1 LDVGKAIAFMSG
13 QNLPIWDFEDVGDNW
28 TKANSD
34 QIAPI
39 IAVPTT
45 AGTGSE
51 TGRAS
56 VILNEDTGVKKIIF
70 HPKFLPS
77 IVILDPTLTVGLPPK
92 ITAATGMDALAHN
105 LEAYCAPGYHPMADG
120 IALEG
125 MSLVNKW
132 LPEAVNNGSNLEA
145 RMNMLTAAS
154 MGSTAFQ
161 KGLGAIHSLS
171 HPVNALNN
179 IHHGLSNAI
188 FMPYVLTFNK
198 EVIEKKVIKICK
210 YLELQDQSFN
220 GFINW
225 VLDLRKK
232 LDMPHTLSEVIDEK
246 DLQLD
251 RLSKMA
257 LEDPSTSGNPKKL
270 SETDMKSMYLH
281 SMEGKIVLM
290 SLNILV
296 VEGNNPEDSSVFI
309 KAAKA
314 SCSQNLKNLVQ
325 IIEPSAGVKIIN
337 PSKDNETTEALEN
350 MDQYDGIIFTGGA
363 MRINDMTDEI
373 KKHINFAS
381 NCFKHGK
388 KILAI
393 CWGLQVCSTA
403 AGGKVAPA
411 KNGAHIGIATDVK
424 INDEGKKNLIYK
436 NKKDI
441 FTTPAFNFDEVI
453 ELPEGAKLLASDSIN
468 RVMAIYFKSGQSEI
482 WGVQYHPDYE
492 YWQMVNLSNAR
503 KDRLLNNNIFKNE
516 DEFEKHVKY
525 IEEQDLDFNNRTHEV
540 RNWLNN
546 LKV

>member
-1 LDVGKAIAFMSG
+1 MQKYNWNYPTTMWVGENRINDIAEACKTLNIKKPLLVTDKGLSNSEIVENTISILKDDNVQVELYSDVVGNPTGTNVNDGVKSYKDNQCDGVIAFGGGSGLDVGKAIAFMSG

-28 TKANSD
+28 IKANSD

-270 SETDMKSMYLH
+270 SEADMKSMYLH
-281 SMEGKIVLM
+281 SMEGKL
-290 SLNILV
+290 
-296 VEGNNPEDSSVFI
+296 F
-309 KAAKA
+309 
-314 SCSQNLKNLVQ
+314 
-325 IIEPSAGVKIIN
+325 
-337 PSKDNETTEALEN
+337 
-350 MDQYDGIIFTGGA
+350 
-363 MRINDMTDEI
+363 
-373 KKHINFAS
+373 
-381 NCFKHGK
+381 
-388 KILAI
+388 
-393 CWGLQVCSTA
+393 
-403 AGGKVAPA
+403 
-411 KNGAHIGIATDVK
+411 
-424 INDEGKKNLIYK
+424 
-436 NKKDI
+436 
-441 FTTPAFNFDEVI
+441 
-453 ELPEGAKLLASDSIN
+453 
-468 RVMAIYFKSGQSEI
+468 
-482 WGVQYHPDYE
+482 
-492 YWQMVNLSNAR
+492 
-503 KDRLLNNNIFKNE
+503 
-516 DEFEKHVKY
+516 
-525 IEEQDLDFNNRTHEV
+525 
-540 RNWLNN
+540 
-546 LKV
+546 

>member
-1 LDVGKAIAFMSG
+1 
-13 QNLPIWDFEDVGDNW
+13 
-28 TKANSD
+28 
-34 QIAPI
+34 
-39 IAVPTT
+39 
-45 AGTGSE
+45 
-51 TGRAS
+51 
-56 VILNEDTGVKKIIF
+56 
-70 HPKFLPS
+70 
-77 IVILDPTLTVGLPPK
+77 
-92 ITAATGMDALAHN
+92 
-105 LEAYCAPGYHPMADG
+105 
-120 IALEG
+120 
-125 MSLVNKW
+125 
-132 LPEAVNNGSNLEA
+132 
-145 RMNMLTAAS
+145 
-154 MGSTAFQ
+154 
-161 KGLGAIHSLS
+161 
-171 HPVNALNN
+171 
-179 IHHGLSNAI
+179 
-188 FMPYVLTFNK
+188 
-198 EVIEKKVIKICK
+198 
-210 YLELQDQSFN
+210 
-220 GFINW
+220 
-225 VLDLRKK
+225 
-232 LDMPHTLSEVIDEK
+232 
-246 DLQLD
+246 
-251 RLSKMA
+251 
-257 LEDPSTSGNPKKL
+257 
-270 SETDMKSMYLH
+270 
-281 SMEGKIVLM
+281 M

-325 IIEPSAGVKIIN
+325 KIEPSAGVKIIN
-337 PSKDNETTEALEN
+337 PSKDNETREALDN
-350 MDQYDGIIFTGGA
+350 MDEYDGIIFTGGA

-453 ELPEGAKLLASDSIN
+453 ELPEDAKLLASDSIN